1 MPQRYPAGR
10 SHAAVTPS
18 PQEKPPPTTTSR
30 RASPPTSPLRP
41 FTRSRPRLLPPPAVE
56 KTPPPPPQD
65 DKRRPRASRPT
76 HLPPSRPP
84 PSRHRPHPL
93 LRRLRLPR
101 PSPSGAATLF
111 HHCPRPCRHRLF
123 IDSNSTADAW
133 QHHEARHIRHAAST
147 PAPCFATPRPRSTR
161 DDSPSPFCDD
171 TTRPRAPGR
180 RLTQEGWSNFNPP
193 GGVRY
198 VIRLNTESCDLSLP
212 PCNASSSSYSLC
224 PPFLSSSLS
233 LDSFHHASCLL
244 SSHPLDEWILFVP
257 LTPACKSQE
266 AKQLHV
272 RCLLPSV
279 LSVCTYP
286 RIKPTELCVP

>member
-18 PQEKPPPTTTSR
+18 PQEKPPPPPTSR
-30 RASPPTSPLRP
+30 RTPPPTSPLRP

-65 DKRRPRASRPT
+65 DKRHPRASRPT
-76 HLPPSRPP
+76 HLPPPRPP

-101 PSPSGAATLF
+101 PSPSGAAILS
-111 HHCPRPCRHRLF
+111 HHRPRPCRHRLC

-133 QHHEARHIRHAAST
+133 QHHEARRHFRHAAST

-161 DDSPSPFCDD
+161 DDSPFPFCDD

-180 RLTQEGWSNFNPP
+180 RLTQEGLTGDGSNFKPP

-198 VIRLNTESCDLSLP
+198 VIRLSTNHVTC
-212 PCNASSSSYSLC
+212 PCPHARVVFELLFPM
-224 PPFLSSSLS
+224 PPF
-233 LDSFHHASCLL
+233 FHHLL
-244 SSHPLDEWILFVP
+244 V
-257 LTPACKSQE
+257 
-266 AKQLHV
+266 
-272 RCLLPSV
+272 
-279 LSVCTYP
+279 
-286 RIKPTELCVP
+286 